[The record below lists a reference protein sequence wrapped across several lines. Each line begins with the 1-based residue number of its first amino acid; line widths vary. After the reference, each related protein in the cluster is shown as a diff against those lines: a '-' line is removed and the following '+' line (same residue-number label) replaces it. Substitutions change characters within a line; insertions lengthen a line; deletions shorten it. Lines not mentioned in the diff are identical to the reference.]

1 MNNLKLK
8 SIAVLLILTALPVEA
23 QLKKQ
28 DITTWPKASVSD
40 FGCFLEK
47 QFGHKDDKFNCGLKK
62 YVNKGDPCLNTTE
75 YYEGPKFPAKLA
87 EKINAKIESVDLIW
101 EHGLLQSVSLTLNA
115 KYPEK
120 EVRKLFKLAK
130 TAQVDDCSKKNTC
143 VTLTGFD
150 HMGAGDSE
158 CPGGE

>member
-1 MNNLKLK
+1 M
-8 SIAVLLILTALPVEA
+8 ILSALQA
-23 QLKKQ
+23 HGKLKKQ
-28 DITTWPKASVSD
+28 EITTWPKASVAD

-47 QFGHKDDKFNCGLKK
+47 QFSYKDEKFNCGLKK

-87 EKINAKIESVDLIW
+87 AKINSKIESVDLIW
-101 EHGLLQSVSLTLNA
+101 EHGLLQSVALTLNA

-120 EVRKLFKLAK
+120 EIRKLFNLP
-130 TAQVDDCSKKNTC
+130 TSAQVDECSKKNTC

-150 HMGAGDSE
+150 HMGAGDTE